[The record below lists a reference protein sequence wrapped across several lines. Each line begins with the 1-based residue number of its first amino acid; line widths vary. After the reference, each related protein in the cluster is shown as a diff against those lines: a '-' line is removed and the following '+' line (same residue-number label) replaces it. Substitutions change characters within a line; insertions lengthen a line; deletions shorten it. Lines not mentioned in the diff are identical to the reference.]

1 MSPPRAGASSQVGLS
16 RRTALGLIAVGG
28 TGFLRSP
35 TLGSGRGAVAEVSV
49 GLTPVV
55 LNDDLALLAALKA
68 YLETAIGRT
77 VKLSLKRTY
86 QEITSLLVSGQL
98 DAAWICGYPYVA
110 FHDRLEL
117 VAIPLWHGKP
127 LYQSYVIVGA
137 DGPAQIFDDLRG
149 GVHAFSD
156 PDSNS
161 GYLVT
166 AAVLAEQGM
175 RPEAFFSRVF
185 FTYGHRNVVRAVAAG
200 LAGSGSVDGYVWEV
214 MAAAEPNMIG
224 MTRVIRKSEPLAFP
238 PVATL
243 RGGLGRSEVMALQHA
258 FISMADNPA
267 GKQVLT
273 LLQLDGFVQAK
284 PDIFNSIAAK
294 AELVRRLG

>member
-1 MSPPRAGASSQVGLS
+1 MFRPRTRASSHIAFS
-16 RRTALGLIAVGG
+16 RRAALGLIAAGG
-28 TGFLRSP
+28 TGLFRSP
-35 TLGSGRGAVAEVSV
+35 AFGTVHRAAAEISV

-55 LNDDLALLAALKA
+55 LNDDLALLAGLKA
-68 YLETAIGRT
+68 YLESAIGRP

-86 QEITSLLVSGQL
+86 QEITTLLVSGQL

-110 FHDRLEL
+110 FQDRLEL
-117 VAIPLWHGKP
+117 VAVPLWRGEP

-137 DGPAQIFDDLRG
+137 NSPAQTFDDLGG

-166 AAVLAEQGM
+166 AAGLAERGV
-175 RPEAFFSRVF
+175 RPEAFFNRVF

-200 LAGSGSVDGYVWEV
+200 LADSGSVDGYVWEV
-214 MAAAEPNMIG
+214 MAAAEPDMIG

-243 RGGLGRSEVMALQHA
+243 RGGLSRPEVFALQQA
-258 FISMADNPA
+258 FIGMAGNS
-267 GKQVLT
+267 GGQQVLT

-284 PDIFNSIAAK
+284 PDIFNTIAAK
-294 AELVRRLG
+294 ADLVRRLG